1 MTNLETVLQ
10 ARISKEDGIKF
21 KALAAANHLTS
32 STFLR
37 QIILMVLGDK
47 LVVMPV
53 KPQPDKCDLVKRS
66 IYIPR
71 FLLDAI
77 EQRSKQ
83 QGMALSR
90 WVASLIQS
98 NLMSAPVVTDTE
110 LVRLRESIRELNYI
124 GHNINQIAK
133 ALNENPHETDRVN
146 LATLKTLD
154 AAIEKNIDAIYVF
167 IGAKNRA
174 WAAKNELD

>member
-37 QIILMVLGDK
+37 QIILMVLGEKSNTTAIKADPEK
-47 LVVMPV
+47 R
-53 KPQPDKCDLVKRS
+53 DLVKRT

-98 NLMSAPVVTDTE
+98 NLMSEPVVTDAE

-124 GHNINQIAK
+124 GRNINQIAK
-133 ALNENPHETDRVN
+133 ALNENFHETDRVN
-146 LATLKTLD
+146 LATLKTLEVTID
-154 AAIEKNIDAIYVF
+154 KNMDAIYEF

-174 WAAKNELD
+174 WSGKK